1 MDLLYTLSLSL
12 PPGYDYGQNEGA
24 SKHKEIDTVRSA
36 QTSKQKKARRG
47 RELLENEA
55 GSFSRLQSL
64 RCSKGDPFQD
74 PRVGSGLTLGDVLPE
89 ETHALT
95 EETLL
100 GRGARVESRTVREPR
115 RTALPPGSQSGVL
128 WPWDSF
134 PGCFWPITG
143 LRVLPGGAHAAQ
155 PRWTPARRILGGGRT
170 RGVSF

>member
-1 MDLLYTLSLSL
+1 MRRDL
-12 PPGYDYGQNEGA
+12 
-24 SKHKEIDTVRSA
+24 
-36 QTSKQKKARRG
+36 
-47 RELLENEA
+47 
-55 GSFSRLQSL
+55 FSPLQPL
-64 RCSKGDPFQD
+64 CCRKGDPFQD
-74 PRVGSGLTLGDVLPE
+74 PRVGSCLTLGDVLPE

-95 EETLL
+95 KEETSL
-100 GRGARVESRTVREPR
+100 GRGARVESRRVREPR

-143 LRVLPGGAHAAQ
+143 LRVLPGGAHADQ